1 MKKLI
6 YFSVIERNSFKD
18 TIRDIHVDNMNGK
31 SRTSSSNCFPRIVVS
46 LITILFLLFGS
57 GCISIVGESIYEIKD
72 PCDRVEG
79 PITIVLFVTEGCDFC
94 YQVDVWLEELKAEY
108 GDEISIEYVDVLSKE
123 GWNEF
128 KSYDLSVTPSVIVDE
143 SIILEF
149 RSITK
154 ENLRE
159 SIERIKEC
167 SRGFNSCISI
177 RGKEN
182 EENFRR
188 FNN

>member
-1 MKKLI
+1 
-6 YFSVIERNSFKD
+6 
-18 TIRDIHVDNMNGK
+18 MNGK
-31 SRTSSSNCFPRIVVS
+31 SRTSSSSCFPRIVVG
-46 LITILFLLFGS
+46 LITVLFLLFGS
-57 GCISIVGESIYEIKD
+57 GCVLIVEENMYREIKD

-79 PITIVLFVTEGCDFC
+79 PITIVIFVTEGCDFC
-94 YQVDVWLEELKAEY
+94 SQVEVWLEELKAEY
-108 GDEISIEYVDVLSKE
+108 GDEISIEYVDVLSRE

-128 KSYDLSVTPSVIVDE
+128 KSYDLSITPSVIVDE

-149 RSITK
+149 KSITK
-154 ENLRE
+154 ENIRE

-182 EENFRR
+182 EENVGR
-188 FNN
+188 FKN